1 MKPHLSGE
9 SAAQPPVA
17 RQIGAVP
24 PLVLAAVA
32 VTVLAWASA
41 FIVIRGVLPHFG
53 PGALSLLRLA
63 IGSAALAVLLIGR
76 PWVKPSRRAWLLIIG
91 CGLMWFGVYN
101 FALNTGEQT
110 LDGGTTAMIV
120 NFAPILTALGAGLF
134 LREGIPGWLA
144 VGAGVAFL
152 GVVLIGFGTG
162 GGAAGGTGLLW
173 ALAAALTYS
182 AGVLLQKPALGS
194 VPPSQ
199 VTWLACTVG
208 AVSSL
213 PFAGELLAD
222 LASAPAAATMGVV
235 YLGIVPTAL
244 AFSTWGYALARMPA
258 GQLSVSSYLVPPV
271 AILLG
276 WLFLG
281 EVPTAVAVVGG
292 MVCLLGVAL
301 SRRRGRQAV
310 LSAADAHA
318 AERPQPAGNAGD
330 VHRGRAG

>member
-1 MKPHLSGE
+1 MSNPTS
-9 SAAQPPVA
+9 V
-17 RQIGAVP
+17 RQIVAVP
-24 PLVLAAVA
+24 PLVLAAIA

-53 PGALSLLRLA
+53 PGPLSLLRLA
-63 IGSAALAVLLIGR
+63 IGSAALALLLIGR
-76 PWVKPSRRAWLLIIG
+76 PWVKPDRRAWLLIIG

-101 FALNTGEQT
+101 FALNTAEQT

-134 LREGIPGWLA
+134 LREGIPTWLA
-144 VGAGVAFL
+144 IGAGVAFV
-152 GVVLIGFGTG
+152 GVVLIGLGTG
-162 GGAAGGTGLLW
+162 GGAASGTGLLW

-194 VPPSQ
+194 VPAGQ
-199 VTWLACTVG
+199 VTWLACTIG
-208 AVSSL
+208 ALSSL
-213 PFAGELLAD
+213 PFVGELMAD
-222 LASAPAAATMGVV
+222 LRSAPAAAIMGVV

-244 AFSTWGYALARMPA
+244 AFSTWAFALARMPA

-281 EVPTAVAVVGG
+281 ETPTLLAVAGG
-292 MVCLLGVAL
+292 TVCLLGVAL
-301 SRRRGRQAV
+301 SRRRSRQAKQ
-310 LSAADAHA
+310 SAADAHT
-318 AERPQPAGNAGD
+318 AEGAQPAGNAGD
-330 VHRGRAG
+330 VHRGPAG